1 MEIETVIW
9 LRSVVDKLAS
19 KHQVD
24 TLEVEETLSNHP
36 KIRFV
41 EKGNAEA
48 KMSILP
54 WDKLMLG
61 DTSQYCLFTRKPKR
75 H

>member
-24 TLEVEETLSNHP
+24 TLEVEEALSNHP

-41 EKGNAEA
+41 ERANAEA
-48 KMSILP
+48 KMSILA

-61 DTSQYCLFTRKPKR
+61 DTSQYCLFT
-75 H
+75 